1 MAVDELVSEQIS
13 AAQYLR
19 MAFEHYPEF
28 VDGRIVERGTPDW
41 KHSCMQ
47 GFLMSELQPSCRKIG
62 SVVVPEQTLQLH
74 SEHFRIPDV
83 CIVAEAPEGPFVTQ
97 APHLC
102 VEILSPDENVAG
114 MFRKIRD
121 YLDFGSEWVW
131 VVDPLTCTGQIHRQG
146 GVTCVENGQFF
157 TDRLHVDLS
166 KCEF

>member
-1 MAVDELVSEQIS
+1 
-13 AAQYLR
+13 

-41 KHSCMQ
+41 QHSCMQ
-47 GFLMSELQPSCRKIG
+47 GLLLSELLLPSCLKIG
-62 SVVVPEQTLQLH
+62 FFVVPEQTVQLN

-83 CIVAEAPEGPFVTQ
+83 CIVAEAPAGPFVTQ

-102 VEILSPDENVAG
+102 VEILSPDDKMAG
-114 MFRKIRD
+114 MFSKIRD
-121 YLDFGSEWVW
+121 YLHFGAEWVW

-146 GVTCVENGQFF
+146 AVTWVENGQFF
-157 TDRLHVDLS
+157 TDRFRLDLS